1 MSNGHKIVWSVA
13 AFSFLVI
20 VFIIF
25 AQVGKNTEEPE
36 VAKPDVETE
45 EPEAEEPEGAVETG
59 EQEETEEPAAGDA
72 EVEAVVKQHKPYE
85 FKVAPAFTAD
95 ELTALPK
102 SDWLT
107 NGGNLSNQRY
117 SPLDQINTSN
127 VGDLKGEWVANLG
140 SGFDFKYSGEASP
153 VVYDGVMYVITGA
166 NDVLALDA
174 VTGET
179 IWEYRPHITDK
190 LTTVCC
196 GWTSRGVAVGE
207 GLVFV
212 GLLDARLVALDQ
224 TTGEVVWETVV
235 DDWRKGYTITNA
247 PLYYNGKVYTGVSGG
262 EYGIRG
268 RLTAFDAEMG
278 RELWRF
284 NTIPGPGEK
293 GHETWP
299 SDNKAWMSG
308 GAPVWQTPAVD
319 PELGLMYFSTGNTAP
334 DLDGSSREGDNLY
347 SDSVIALDPETG
359 EYKWHFQQVHHDIW
373 DLDSPNPIILFD
385 VEIDGEPRKGLGQAG
400 KTGWIYFLDR
410 TNGEPLI
417 GIEETPVPQEERQKT
432 SPTQPIPKGDS
443 FVPQDIT
450 PEDIERDMSD
460 AFEGEYGGIFTPF
473 WEEPLTLKPSP
484 FGGANW
490 PPSAYNP
497 NTEYFYV
504 LGTDQYM
511 AYTRS
516 DEEFNPDEIEEG
528 HAWVGSIMAPV
539 TDAPVRGT
547 ITAMDVKTNTVV
559 WQQVWDS
566 MAYSGAMTTKGNL
579 LFVGHNDGR
588 FIAYDATTGD
598 QLWEFMTDAGVN
610 APPITYEIDGK
621 QYITVFAAGNS
632 LAGSKHGD
640 SVWTFSLDGEIESVD
655 DVVKPA
661 DAAVEDGET
670 GEEGGSDETLDDEEN
685 DAVSSSEG
693 QTESGSAI
701 YEANCLACH
710 GTEGANGHNGPN
722 LQTSSIAP
730 DKDAV
735 MKRVKEGGESMPSF
749 EGTLTEQEIDD
760 VAAYISEIIANLDE

>member
-1 MSNGHKIVWSVA
+1 MNGHKLVWAVA
-13 AFSFLVI
+13 VFSFLII
-20 VFIIF
+20 VFTIAWELARDNEESVLTEPDIE
-25 AQVGKNTEEPE
+25 TEENAEIEESEESEEAEGAEE
-36 VAKPDVETE
+36 VDSEEETADVET
-45 EPEAEEPEGAVETG
+45 
-59 EQEETEEPAAGDA
+59 DA
-72 EVEAVVKQHKPYE
+72 FVKQHKPYDYA
-85 FKVAPAFTAD
+85 VAPAFTAE
-95 ELTALPK
+95 ELKAHPK
-102 SDWLT
+102 DNWLT

-117 SPLDQINTSN
+117 SPLDQVNTSN
-127 VGDLKGEWVANLG
+127 IGDLKGEWVANLG
-140 SGFDFKYSGEASP
+140 SGIDFKYSGEASP

-196 GWTSRGVAVGE
+196 GWTSRGVALGE

-247 PLYYNGKVYTGVSGG
+247 PLYYDGKVYTGVSGG

-268 RLTAFDAEMG
+268 RITAFDAEIG

-284 NTIPGPGEK
+284 YTVPGPGEL

-299 SDNKAWMSG
+299 QDNKAWLSG

-334 DLDGSSREGDNLY
+334 DLDGSNREGDNLFA
-347 SDSVIALDPETG
+347 DSIVALDVETG

-385 VEIDGEPRKGLGQAG
+385 VEIDGEMRKGLGQAG

-417 GIEETPVPQEERQKT
+417 GIEETPVPQDERQKT
-432 SPTQPIPKGDS
+432 SPTQPIPKGDA
-443 FVPQDIT
+443 FVPQTIT
-450 PEDIERDMSD
+450 PEDIERDLSD
-460 AFEGEYGGIFTPF
+460 EFAGEYGGIFTPF
-473 WEEPLTLKPSP
+473 WEEPITLKPSP

-490 PPSAYNP
+490 PASSYNP
-497 NTEYFYV
+497 ETEYFYV
-504 LGTDQYM
+504 LGTDSYM

-516 DEEFNPDEIEEG
+516 DEEFDPDAIEEG
-528 HAWVGSIMAPV
+528 HTWIGSIMAPV

-547 ITAMDVKTNTVV
+547 VTAMDVKTNTIA
-559 WQQVWDS
+559 WQQEWDA
-566 MAYSGAMTTKGNL
+566 MAYSGTMTTKGNL

-588 FIAYDATTGD
+588 FIAYDATTGE

-610 APPITYEIDGK
+610 APPISYEIDGK

-640 SVWTFSLDGEIESVD
+640 SVWTFSLEGTIETVD
-655 DVVKPA
+655 DVIKSGA
-661 DAAVEDGET
+661 EET
-670 GEEGGSDETLDDEEN
+670 TDEEE
-685 DAVSSSEG
+685 DESAEGAASLEG
-693 QTESGSAI
+693 QTASGLEI
-701 YEANCLACH
+701 YESNCLACH
-710 GTEGANGHNGPN
+710 GTEGVNGHNGPN
-722 LQTSSIAP
+722 LQASNIAP
-730 DKDAV
+730 DKQAV
-735 MKRVKEGGESMPSF
+735 MARIKEGGESMPSF
-749 EGTLTEQEIDD
+749 EGTLTDQEIDD
-760 VAAYISEIIANLDE
+760 VAAYISEIVANLGD

>member
-1 MSNGHKIVWSVA
+1 MNGHKIVWTVGV
-13 AFSFLVI
+13 FSFLVI

-25 AQVGKNTEEPE
+25 FEISKDNEAPEFTAPDTETEEQVE
-36 VAKPDVETE
+36 KEEEATEEETE
-45 EPEAEEPEGAVETG
+45 EPEK
-59 EQEETEEPAAGDA
+59 TEEEA
-72 EVEAVVKQHKPYE
+72 EITVEDPEADVKQHRAYDAA
-85 FKVAPAFTAD
+85 VAPAFTGE
-95 ELTALPK
+95 ELAALPTEN
-102 SDWLT
+102 WLT
-107 NGGNLSNQRY
+107 NGGNLANQRY

-127 VGDLKGEWVANLG
+127 IGDLKGEWVANLG

-196 GWTSRGVAVGE
+196 GWTSRGVAIGE
-207 GLVFV
+207 GMVFV

-235 DDWRKGYTITNA
+235 DEWEKGYTITNA

-268 RLTAFDAEMG
+268 RITAYDAEIG

-293 GHETWP
+293 GHDSWP
-299 SDNKAWMSG
+299 QDNKAWLSG

-334 DLDGSSREGDNLY
+334 DLDGSIREGDNLY
-347 SDSVIALDPETG
+347 SDSIIALDPETG
-359 EYKWHFQQVHHDIW
+359 EYKWHYQQVHHDIW

-385 VEIDGEPRKGLGQAG
+385 VEMDGEMKNGLGQAG

-410 TNGEPLI
+410 TNGEPLV
-417 GIEETPVPQEERQKT
+417 GIEETPVPQDERQKT
-432 SPTQPIPKGDS
+432 SATQPIPKGDS
-443 FVPQDIT
+443 FVPQTIT

-460 AFEGEYGGIFTPF
+460 EFEGEYGSIFTPF
-473 WEEPLTLKPSP
+473 WEEPITLKPSP

-504 LGTDQYM
+504 LGTDSYM

-516 DEEFNPDEIEEG
+516 DEDFDPDAIEEG
-528 HAWVGSIMAPV
+528 HAWIGSIMAPV

-547 ITAMDVKTNTVV
+547 VTAMDVKTNTIA
-559 WQQVWDS
+559 WQQEWDA
-566 MAYSGAMTTKGNL
+566 MAYSGAMTTNGNL

-588 FIAYDATTGD
+588 LIAYDATTGEKV
-598 QLWEFMTDAGVN
+598 WEFMTDAGVN
-610 APPITYEIDGK
+610 APPISYEIDGK

-640 SVWTFSLDGEIESVD
+640 SVWTFSLDGEIGSVD
-655 DVVKPA
+655 DVSTS
-661 DAAVEDGET
+661 E
-670 GEEGGSDETLDDEEN
+670 SEEN
-685 DAVSSSEG
+685 TTDKEEKGTGDDKASLEG
-693 QTESGSAI
+693 QTAKGLAI
-701 YEANCLACH
+701 YESNCLACH
-710 GTEGANGHNGPN
+710 GTEGVNGHNGPN
-722 LQTSSIAP
+722 LQTSNVSP
-730 DKDAV
+730 DKEAV
-735 MKRVKEGGESMPSF
+735 MERIKEGGELMPSF

-760 VAAYISEIIANLDE
+760 VAAYISGIVANLGDD